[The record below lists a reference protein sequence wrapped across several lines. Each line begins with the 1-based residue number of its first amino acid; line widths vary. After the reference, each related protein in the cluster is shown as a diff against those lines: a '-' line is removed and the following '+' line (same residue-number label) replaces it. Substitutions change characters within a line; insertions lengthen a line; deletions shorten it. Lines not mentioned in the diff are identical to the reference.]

1 MINGVQRYTFG
12 FKKLRFYITK
22 PELFEI
28 IIYFI
33 NMTDI
38 NKHLNTCLL
47 ILL

>member
-1 MINGVQRYTFG
+1 MINGVQRYTFE

-28 IIYFI
+28 IICFI